1 MTTLYLIRH
10 AHAGDSANDF
20 TRPLSAKGRK
30 QVEKLA
36 RFLERIEAP
45 APAEIW
51 HSPLVRARETAD
63 RLAES
68 PAWNAPRMVFPG
80 LEPEADPGAVALR
93 IEATARP
100 VALVGHEPNLS
111 ALGSLL
117 VAGKSWP
124 PLFLMQKCGVLALE
138 RHGGEPDGRWLVLW
152 HICPL
157 LTGGPVD

>member
-10 AHAGDSANDF
+10 AHAADAANDF
-20 TRPLSAKGRK
+20 TRSLSAKGRK

-36 RFLERIEAP
+36 RFLERCEAP

-51 HSPLVRARETAD
+51 HSPLVRARETANL
-63 RLAES
+63 LADGLK
-68 PAWNAPRMVFPG
+68 WGGPRIVFPG

-93 IEATARP
+93 IEATPAP
-100 VALVGHEPNLS
+100 VAIVGHEPHLS

-124 PLFLMQKCGVLALE
+124 PLFLMQKCSVLALE
-138 RHGGEPDGRWLVLW
+138 RSGEEPEGRWCVHW

-157 LTGGPVD
+157 LTGAPLD